1 MEEFLD
7 EAYDRFVAKKEGSTK
22 QRKRAKKEA
31 QSEDAKL
38 LEVWSSCIL
47 YIVENSVSDF
57 CKIFSLPS
65 ISHVLFLVSM

>member
-1 MEEFLD
+1 MFSDIRYDEQMEEFLD

-38 LEVWSSCIL
+38 LEVWSSCIA
-47 YIVENSVSDF
+47 YIVENSLCCIALCF
-57 CKIFSLPS
+57 RF
-65 ISHVLFLVSM
+65 